1 MLVALLIKVLKPPC
15 LPRGTK
21 KGLSISP
28 PGYFHKLAP
37 GWLHRGRGGFK
48 LSGMLE
54 EVSLNTSANFGAFVI
69 RNTGD
74 KGGGAIWPPAA
85 GNRYIHIPAGNRVKL

>member
-1 MLVALLIKVLKPPC
+1 MLFALLIQVLKPPC

-28 PGYFHKLAP
+28 PDRFHKPAP
-37 GWLHRGRGGFK
+37 AWLHRCRGGFS

-69 RNTGD
+69 KNTGD
-74 KGGGAIWPPAA
+74 KGGGAYGHPTPPP
-85 GNRYIHIPAGNRVKL
+85 GIGV

>member
-1 MLVALLIKVLKPPC
+1 MLFALLIQVLKPPC

-28 PGYFHKLAP
+28 PDRFHKLAP

-69 RNTGD
+69 RNTED
-74 KGGGAIWPPAA
+74 TGGGHMAPPPP
-85 GNRYIHIPAGNRVKL
+85 GKVYSYTRRE

>member
-1 MLVALLIKVLKPPC
+1 MYEGVDFYSECC

-28 PGYFHKLAP
+28 PDRFHKLAP

-69 RNTGD
+69 RNTED
-74 KGGGAIWPPAA
+74 TGGAIWPPPPPGIGLIYSYA
-85 GNRYIHIPAGNRVKL
+85 PL